1 MPGIGLV
8 CVYAVDLYMLTRHVD
23 CVREEVAR
31 VRDQEDD
38 TALDLWIPSDVRELQ
53 QKARPQPDEKAD
65 DQAAEEDHQKY
76 SNRLK
81 EGQRGEFADV
91 GIVVF
96 PRRFEKHNRNRVVQ
110 YRLSKDD
117 SI

>member
-1 MPGIGLV
+1 MPGMLLV
-8 CVYAVDLYMLTRHVD
+8 YVYAVDLDMLTRHVD
-23 CVREEVAR
+23 CIRKEVTC
-31 VRDQEDD
+31 VSDQEDD
-38 TALDLWIPSDVRELQ
+38 AALDLGIPSDVRELQ

-96 PRRFEKHNRNRVVQ
+96 PRRFEKHNRNCVV
-110 YRLSKDD
+110 
-117 SI
+117 